1 MNLFLPYLISF
12 AALLLAELLY
22 FKVAGRFGIVDRPN
36 GRSSHTRPTI
46 RGGGIVFPLAAL
58 LAFLFGGFAYPWF
71 LLGLLMLAVVEF
83 TDDVRSL
90 PDSVRLVA
98 QFAAMALMFLQLGL
112 FSGGFPWW
120 YVPLALI
127 LFVGIVN
134 AFNFMDG
141 INGIT
146 GGYSLAVLL
155 PLICINRLRGGFID
169 ESLLVI
175 TAIAA
180 LIFCFFNFRT
190 KARCF
195 AGDVGSVSIAFI
207 LLFALGALVLR
218 TGDLSWI
225 VLLAVYGVDTVLT
238 ICHRIMLHE
247 NLGKAHRKH
256 AYQLM
261 ANELHISHVKVSAF
275 YSLLQLAISAAAI
288 LLVPDSPAARWI
300 YLAAVLLL
308 LCAAYILFMR
318 KYYHLHE
325 EYLSLHSHADR

>member
-22 FKVAGRFGIVDRPN
+22 FKLAGRFGIVDRPN
-36 GRSSHTRPTI
+36 GRSSHTMPTI

-58 LAFLFGGFAYPWF
+58 LAFLFDGFACPWF
-71 LLGLLMLAVVEF
+71 TLALLMLAVVEF
-83 TDDVRSL
+83 IDDVRSL

-120 YVPLALI
+120 YVPLALV

-155 PLICINRLRGGFID
+155 PLLYLNCADSPFVNTC
-169 ESLLVI
+169 LLVI

-207 LLFALGALVLR
+207 LLFELGALILR
-218 TGDLSWI
+218 DGDLSWI

-261 ANELHISHVKVSAF
+261 ANELHVSHVKVSAF
-275 YSLLQLAISAAAI
+275 YALLQLAISAGAI

-308 LCAAYILFMR
+308 LCAAYIIFM
-318 KYYHLHE
+318 KKNYHLHE
-325 EYLSLHSHADR
+325 EYLRAKNS

>member
-1 MNLFLPYLISF
+1 
-12 AALLLAELLY
+12 
-22 FKVAGRFGIVDRPN
+22 
-36 GRSSHTRPTI
+36 
-46 RGGGIVFPLAAL
+46 
-58 LAFLFGGFAYPWF
+58 
-71 LLGLLMLAVVEF
+71 
-83 TDDVRSL
+83 
-90 PDSVRLVA
+90 
-98 QFAAMALMFLQLGL
+98 
-112 FSGGFPWW
+112 
-120 YVPLALI
+120 
-127 LFVGIVN
+127 
-134 AFNFMDG
+134 MDG

-169 ESLLVI
+169 ERLLVI
-175 TAIAA
+175 TATAA

-247 NLGKAHRKH
+247 NLGK
-256 AYQLM
+256 LM

-308 LCAAYILFMR
+308 LCAAYIIFMR

-325 EYLSLHSHADR
+325 EYLSLHRHADR

>member
-22 FKVAGRFGIVDRPN
+22 FKLADRFGIVDRPN

-71 LLGLLMLAVVEF
+71 MLGLLMLAVVEF
-83 TDDVRSL
+83 VDDVRSL

-98 QFAAMALMFLQLGL
+98 QFAAMAMMFLQFGL

-120 YVPLALI
+120 YIPLALI

-155 PLICINRLRGGFID
+155 PLICINRLRDSFID
-169 ESLLVI
+169 ERLLVI

-195 AGDVGSVSIAFI
+195 AGDVGSVSMAFI
-207 LLFALGALVLR
+207 LLFALGALILK

-261 ANELHISHVKVSAF
+261 ANELHISHVKVSAL
-275 YSLLQLAISAAAI
+275 YSLLQLAVSTAAI

-308 LCAAYILFMR
+308 LCAAYILFMK

-325 EYLSLHSHADR
+325 EYLRSRGK

>member
-22 FKVAGRFGIVDRPN
+22 FKLAGRFGIVDRPN
-36 GRSSHTRPTI
+36 GRSSHTMPTI

-58 LAFLFGGFAYPWF
+58 LAFLFDGFACPWF
-71 LLGLLMLAVVEF
+71 TLALLMLAVVEF
-83 TDDVRSL
+83 IDDVRSL

-120 YVPLALI
+120 YVPLALV

-155 PLICINRLRGGFID
+155 PLLYLNCADSPFVNTC
-169 ESLLVI
+169 LLVI

-207 LLFALGALVLR
+207 LLFELGALILR
-218 TGDLSWI
+218 YGDLSWI

-261 ANELHISHVKVSAF
+261 ANELHVSHVKVSAF
-275 YSLLQLAISAAAI
+275 YALLQLAISAGAI

-308 LCAAYILFMR
+308 LCAAYIIFM
-318 KYYHLHE
+318 KKNYHLHE
-325 EYLSLHSHADR
+325 EYLRAKNS

>member
-1 MNLFLPYLISF
+1 M
-12 AALLLAELLY
+12 
-22 FKVAGRFGIVDRPN
+22 
-36 GRSSHTRPTI
+36 
-46 RGGGIVFPLAAL
+46 
-58 LAFLFGGFAYPWF
+58 
-71 LLGLLMLAVVEF
+71 
-83 TDDVRSL
+83 
-90 PDSVRLVA
+90 
-98 QFAAMALMFLQLGL
+98 
-112 FSGGFPWW
+112 
-120 YVPLALI
+120 

-134 AFNFMDG
+134 AFNFMDV

-155 PLICINRLRGGFID
+155 PLLYLNCADSPFVNTC
-169 ESLLVI
+169 LLVI

-207 LLFALGALVLR
+207 LLFALGALILR
-218 TGDLSWI
+218 DGDLSWI

-261 ANELHISHVKVSAF
+261 ANELHVSHVKVSAF
-275 YSLLQLAISAAAI
+275 YALLQLAISAGAI

-308 LCAAYILFMR
+308 LCAAYIIFMK

-325 EYLSLHSHADR
+325 EYLRARNS

>member
-22 FKVAGRFGIVDRPN
+22 FKLAGRFGIVDRPN

-58 LAFLFGGFAYPWF
+58 LAFLFDGFACPWF
-71 LLGLLMLAVVEF
+71 TFALLMLAVVEF
-83 TDDVRSL
+83 IDDVRSL

-98 QFAAMALMFLQLGL
+98 QFTAMALMFLQLGL

-120 YVPLALI
+120 YVPLALV

-155 PLICINRLRGGFID
+155 PLLYLNCTDAPFVNT
-169 ESLLVI
+169 SLLVI

-190 KARCF
+190 QARCF

-207 LLFALGALVLR
+207 LLFALGALILR
-218 TGDLSWI
+218 DGDLSWI

-261 ANELHISHVKVSAF
+261 ANELHVSHVKVSAF
-275 YSLLQLAISAAAI
+275 YALLQLAISAGAI

-308 LCAAYILFMR
+308 LCAAYIIFM
-318 KYYHLHE
+318 KKNYHLHE
-325 EYLSLHSHADR
+325 EYLRSQGK